1 MAGFLTPNQKKN
13 IENVI
18 DRIHDTFARTIT
30 VFKIGTRTVVSSSN
44 SYNYVYKQQS
54 ANTLTTTVSQTF
66 EARIKYVDME
76 EELLTDRASA
86 QDGNQNSQNKIILP
100 VGTVKIKVNLAGYN
114 YIKEAKRIEFDG
126 RRFSIKSDAKPL
138 GMFGPQY
145 YEFILIPSDE

>member
-1 MAGFLTPNQKKN
+1 MAGFLTQNQKKN

-30 VFKIGTRTVVSSSN
+30 VFKIGTRTVVASSN
-44 SYNYVYKQQS
+44 NYNYVYKQQS
-54 ANTLTTTVSQTF
+54 ANTQTTTISQTF

-76 EELLTDRASA
+76 EELLTDRASSQA
-86 QDGNQNSQNKIILP
+86 GNQNSQNKIILP
-100 VGTVKIKVNLAGYN
+100 VGTVKIKVNLEGYN